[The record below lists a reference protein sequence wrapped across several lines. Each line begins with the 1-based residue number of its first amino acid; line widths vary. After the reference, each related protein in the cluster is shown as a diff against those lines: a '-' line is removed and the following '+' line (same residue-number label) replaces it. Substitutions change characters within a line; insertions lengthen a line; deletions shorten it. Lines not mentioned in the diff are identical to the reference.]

1 MTPEEIAAIQSLRD
15 QGYAVVVF
23 NPEELAGVPAHKVEN
38 RMCDAGWDIID
49 YLTDDDDD
57 DDDEEA

>member
-1 MTPEEIAAIQSLRD
+1 MTPEEIATIKSLHD

-23 NPEELAGVPAHKVEN
+23 NPEELAGAPARKVED
-38 RMCDAGWDIID
+38 RMCEKGWETID

-57 DDDEEA
+57 DDEA

>member
-15 QGYAVVVF
+15 QGYAVVSF

-49 YLTDDDDD
+49 YLTDDDDL
-57 DDDEEA
+57 

>member
-15 QGYAVVVF
+15 QGYAVVLF
-23 NPEELAGVPAHKVEN
+23 NPEELVGAPARKVED
-38 RMCDAGWDIID
+38 RMCERGWEAID

-57 DDDEEA
+57 L

>member
-1 MTPEEIAAIQSLRD
+1 MTPEEIATIQSLRD
-15 QGYAVVVF
+15 QGYAVVLF
-23 NPEELAGVPAHKVEN
+23 NPEELAGAPADDIES

-57 DDDEEA
+57 DL